1 MRVFILTTKKILFE
15 FKIENLMLKTNNT
28 EEKELFEIIRI
39 VCPTC
44 NQRKELRIP
53 SKIINQSKQLT
64 TVSIP
69 SGAVCNHSFQSFVD
83 KNFKVRGYQ
92 KVDFEF
98 AHMEFY
104 EGGGESSDIE
114 ILDKTKTFTST
125 PIFQEIVKILRNFV
139 DDKEILGSGIFT
151 TNGNVVYSS
160 LPSTTLFSITKE
172 FEVRSE
178 KKLSSVRKI
187 YLELENKQK
196 LCAHYIETFGT
207 KFVLVLYFSHLVK
220 LGMGNLYLN
229 DLVKKIEKLDTKS
242 NTINY

>member
-1 MRVFILTTKKILFE
+1 
-15 FKIENLMLKTNNT
+15 MLETNNT
-28 EEKELFEIIRI
+28 EEKELFDTIQV

-44 NQRKELRIP
+44 KERKELKIP
-53 SKIINQSKQLT
+53 TKIINQSKTLT

-69 SGAVCNHSFQSFVD
+69 SGAVCEHSFQSFVD

-104 EGGGESSDIE
+104 EGGGESSE
-114 ILDKTKTFTST
+114 IVKDDQTTSFTSL
-125 PIFQEIVKILRNFV
+125 PLFQEIVKILRGYV

-151 TNGNVVYSS
+151 VDGNVLYSS
-160 LPSTTLFSITKE
+160 LPSATLFSITKE

-178 KKLSSVRKI
+178 KKLSSLKKM
-187 YLELENKQK
+187 YLELENNQK
-196 LCAHYIETFGT
+196 ICSSYVEILGT
-207 KFVLVLYFSHLVK
+207 RFALVLFFSHMVK

-229 DLVKKIEKLDTKS
+229 DLVKRIKKLES
-242 NTINY
+242 

>member
-1 MRVFILTTKKILFE
+1 
-15 FKIENLMLKTNNT
+15 MLKSKNT
-28 EEKELFEIIRI
+28 EEKELFETIRV

-44 NQRKELRIP
+44 KERKELKIP
-53 SKIINQSKQLT
+53 GKIINQSKQLT

-69 SGAVCNHSFQSFVD
+69 SGAVCKHSFQSFVD

-104 EGGGESSDIE
+104 EGGGESSE
-114 ILDKTKTFTST
+114 IDLVEKTTELSST
-125 PIFQEIVKILRNFV
+125 PLFQDIVKILRGFV

-151 TNGNVVYSS
+151 TNGSVLYSS

-178 KKLSSVRKI
+178 QKLSALKKM
-187 YLELENKQK
+187 YLELENNQK
-196 LCAHYIETFGT
+196 ICSSYVEIQEQRFAI
-207 KFVLVLYFSHLVK
+207 VLFFSHIVK

-229 DLVKKIEKLDTKS
+229 DLVKKIK
-242 NTINY
+242 TIEDKF

>member
-1 MRVFILTTKKILFE
+1 MSKTK
-15 FKIENLMLKTNNT
+15 NT
-28 EEKELFEIIRI
+28 EEKELFESIRV

-44 NQRKELRIP
+44 NIRKELKIP

-69 SGAVCNHSFQSFVD
+69 SGAVCEHSFQSFVD

-104 EGGGESSDIE
+104 EGGGESSERAVEDTA
-114 ILDKTKTFTST
+114 LTST
-125 PIFQEIVKILRNFV
+125 PLFQDIVKILRGFV

-151 TNGNVVYSS
+151 TDGNVLYSS

-178 KKLSSVRKI
+178 KKLSSLKKM
-187 YLELENKQK
+187 YLELENNQK
-196 LCAHYIETFGT
+196 ICSSYVEIQENRFA
-207 KFVLVLYFSHLVK
+207 LVLFFSKMVK

-229 DLVKKIEKLDTKS
+229 DLVKRIKRVEDKL
-242 NTINY
+242 

>member
-1 MRVFILTTKKILFE
+1 
-15 FKIENLMLKTNNT
+15 MLKTKNT
-28 EEKELFEIIRI
+28 EEKEFFEDIRV

-44 NQRKELRIP
+44 NKRKELKIP

-69 SGAVCNHSFQSFVD
+69 SGAVCEHSFQSFVD

-104 EGGGESSDIE
+104 EGGGESSETAVEDQAITMDSSP
-114 ILDKTKTFTST
+114 L
-125 PIFQEIVKILRNFV
+125 FQEIVKILRSFV

-151 TNGNVVYSS
+151 TDGNVLYSS

-178 KKLSSVRKI
+178 RNLSALKKM
-187 YLELENKQK
+187 YLELENNQK
-196 LCAHYIETFGT
+196 ICSSYIEIQEKRFAV
-207 KFVLVLYFSHLVK
+207 VLFFSHMVK

-229 DLVKKIEKLDTKS
+229 DLVKKIARLED
-242 NTINY
+242 